1 MKILLRFVILQESV
15 KLPIASNPLSNKN
28 NIPNETKK
36 NPKPAKP
43 IPISINIKSFMNI
56 QIN

>member
-1 MKILLRFVILQESV
+1 MKILLRFVIWQEFV
-15 KLPIASNPLSNKN
+15 RLPIASNPLSNKN

-43 IPISINIKSFMNI
+43 IPISINIKSIFNI
-56 QIN
+56 QNN